1 MLSFSAVLLSMLTL
15 TLSSADVLIATAVVE
30 EGVDVQ
36 ACSCVCAFDNLRST
50 KGYVQ
55 MKGRARQKNAKFY
68 VFKDNTAAHSK
79 ALSLKEAQAVERR
92 VHDFMTSRCSLASV
106 VSQSYENCV
115 RKPSREFD
123 CLEMRAVEEKHY
135 QALYGSVDLQS
146 AKSLV
151 NRYISSLP
159 LDPICRSSKAAL
171 LAHLPSFTEHTLCL
185 PSHLPAK
192 LRMIT
197 LPEEYKD
204 LPSKKE
210 KVKVLSMIACVRL
223 HQNGLLSDRLL
234 PLTRFDLQEKM
245 LAKVTEEPLNIAI
258 PRLRGFDETSKSKK
272 FFVYPLI
279 QKNSKIDELHKI
291 LRGKG
296 HSLAIISTEKLPLV
310 PAMIVSHQGFG
321 TVECSLGDVHETEC
335 SEAKFQIIA
344 QFTKLLFDSRWRKRS
359 KHLFFRVKDL
369 ADQSSF
375 IPITFVGAL
384 GEKGELDYIQMANL
398 NNEAKRSES
407 ARIAAVHRSSDT
419 EGLLE
424 PRLWSP
430 LYDKNCTYVVYGA
443 SGRTCRSKFETKTE
457 MEDVETFSDYFSKR
471 RGYEVDDD
479 CLLFDAQSLWVLP
492 FNKAKVTEGEDDSE
506 CATKITSSGAHSQ
519 RYEVSQEL
527 RSLCL
532 PKDASMEVPMASPS
546 FLLLATFLPQFMYH
560 MQPHL
565 VVAGFLRHC
574 EKHMPRL
581 GANLS
586 RLPPLKV
593 AEALTAKSCSEEGSY
608 EKLEW

>member
-1 MLSFSAVLLSMLTL
+1 MLSSCKLSML
-15 TLSSADVLIATAVVE
+15 TLSSADVLIATSIVE
-30 EGVDVQ
+30 EGIDIQ

-68 VFKDNTAAHSK
+68 VFKDNTTAHS
-79 ALSLKEAQAVERR
+79 AMLSLKDAQSVERR
-92 VHDFMTSRCSLASV
+92 VHDFITSRCSLASIE
-106 VSQSYENCV
+106 SPSHES
-115 RKPSREFD
+115 RSSKPSREFD

-135 QALYGSVDLQS
+135 QARYGSVDLQS
-146 AKSLV
+146 AKSLL

-171 LAHLPSFTEHTLCL
+171 MAHLPSYSEHELCL

-192 LRMIT
+192 LRLIA
-197 LPEEYKD
+197 LPEEYRG

-210 KVKVLSMIACVRL
+210 KVKVLSMIAIVRL

-234 PLTRFDLQEKM
+234 PLTRVDLQEKM
-245 LAKVTEEPLNIAI
+245 LAKVTEEPLNISI
-258 PRLRGFDETSKSKK
+258 PRLRGFDETTNRKK

-279 QKNSKIDELHKI
+279 QKNSRIDKLHKI
-291 LRGKG
+291 LKGKG
-296 HSLAIISTEKLPLV
+296 HSLAIISTEQLPAV
-310 PAMIVSHQGFG
+310 PAMTVSHQGFG
-321 TVECSLGDVHETEC
+321 AVECSLGKIQEIEC

-344 QFTKLLFDSRWRKRS
+344 QFTKLMFDSRWRKRS
-359 KHLFFRVKDL
+359 KNFFFRIKEL
-369 ADQSSF
+369 TDQSTF

-384 GEKGELDYIQMANL
+384 GEQGKIDYVQMANL
-398 NNEAKRSES
+398 NNEARRSES
-407 ARIAAVHRSSDT
+407 ARIAAVRCSSDT
-419 EGLLE
+419 EGLPE

-443 SGRTCRSKFETKTE
+443 SGRNCRSKFETETE
-457 MEDVETFSDYFSKR
+457 MEDVETFSDYLTKR
-471 RGYEVDDD
+471 RGYEVNDD
-479 CLLFDAQSLWVLP
+479 CLLFDAQRLWMLP
-492 FNKAKVTEGEDDSE
+492 FSKSVAEDEDDTEFES
-506 CATKITSSGAHSQ
+506 KIPSSGAHSK
-519 RYEVSQEL
+519 RYKVSQEL
-527 RSLCL
+527 RSLYL

-546 FLLLATFLPQFMYH
+546 FLLLATFLPQFLYH

-581 GANLS
+581 GLNLS
-586 RLPPLKV
+586 RLSPLKV